1 MFRKYPSVFLLTG
14 VVAGVLIADT
24 TRLPVWVF
32 LLSCVGCGLF
42 AIYALAA
49 RKAVWLAW
57 LALGT
62 FLFFAALRFGLAY
75 YDLSPDYVS
84 HYADGHQSYRLYG
97 SVSDWPDLKPELT
110 EIKLELDSLVGD
122 RAIAIRGNVL
132 LKLTDTT
139 TAIQRGDRIECMGRI
154 YPVTE
159 RTSSGGFDYQRYLKL
174 KGISGVVYLPTLL
187 DIRIDRRNHY
197 SFFAFIAW
205 LREAIRASL
214 YRNLSPE
221 SAALASGLLIG
232 ETREI
237 PIAVYQKFRDS
248 GTLHLLAVSGSNVA
262 LIVVFFIAI
271 LRPFKIRRKLRAIA
285 LLLIVVLFSFL
296 SYGEPSVLRAS
307 LMAGLVL
314 GAGMLERR
322 YDLNNIIALA
332 ALIILLVDPGQLY
345 DVGFQLSFVIAWGL
359 IFVLPRLVGL
369 FASYHSKP
377 WYRFLV
383 FPLLVSL
390 VAQLCATGLIGLYFQ
405 RIPLLSPLANLIVVP
420 MVSLAVIGILA
431 LLLANLVLP
440 IFGIFVGT
448 WLEVLIS
455 AVIRVV
461 GIFGAESAPALRFDQ
476 VSAAYVVAGYLL
488 IAIAAAA
495 VTNRR
500 FRRLA
505 VIALILMINTIFFRQ
520 VVAGFTGQPKTLLTC
535 FTLPGGVAATVVSDR
550 ERRADLV
557 IVNSK
562 QTKYRLDEKVLLPQL
577 RADRIDKINRLFVLS
592 GEYGALDDLIRL
604 ARTCSVDTLYT
615 APALMSSLREIIAD
629 NPEIESTLQIV
640 AFSDLPAD
648 TISAGYFTTSEALIL
663 RTANDLVLFANHHD
677 IAIPATWSS
686 TDSRILVL
694 GRTVEIGSDDRMS
707 FEKRGITEIVC
718 ARIEQL
724 EPRAE
729 DSPIRVHQLATEGS
743 LKLSLR

>member
-1 MFRKYPSVFLLTG
+1 M
-14 VVAGVLIADT
+14 
-24 TRLPVWVF
+24 
-32 LLSCVGCGLF
+32 
-42 AIYALAA
+42 
-49 RKAVWLAW
+49 
-57 LALGT
+57 
-62 FLFFAALRFGLAY
+62 
-75 YDLSPDYVS
+75 
-84 HYADGHQSYRLYG
+84 
-97 SVSDWPDLKPELT
+97 
-110 EIKLELDSLVGD
+110 
-122 RAIAIRGNVL
+122 
-132 LKLTDTT
+132 
-139 TAIQRGDRIECMGRI
+139 
-154 YPVTE
+154 
-159 RTSSGGFDYQRYLKL
+159 
-174 KGISGVVYLPTLL
+174 
-187 DIRIDRRNHY
+187 
-197 SFFAFIAW
+197 
-205 LREAIRASL
+205 
-214 YRNLSPE
+214 
-221 SAALASGLLIG
+221 
-232 ETREI
+232 
-237 PIAVYQKFRDS
+237 
-248 GTLHLLAVSGSNVA
+248 
-262 LIVVFFIAI
+262 
-271 LRPFKIRRKLRAIA
+271 
-285 LLLIVVLFSFL
+285 
-296 SYGEPSVLRAS
+296 
-307 LMAGLVL
+307 
-314 GAGMLERR
+314 
-322 YDLNNIIALA
+322 
-332 ALIILLVDPGQLY
+332 
-345 DVGFQLSFVIAWGL
+345 
-359 IFVLPRLVGL
+359 
-369 FASYHSKP
+369 
-377 WYRFLV
+377 
-383 FPLLVSL
+383 
-390 VAQLCATGLIGLYFQ
+390 AQLCATGLIGLYFQ

-648 TISAGYFTTSEALIL
+648 TISAGYFTTSEALVL

-686 TDSRILVL
+686 TNSRILVL